1 MPRPPRDTAPG
12 IFHVTTHSVW
22 SSVLFRDDIDRMS
35 LLTELAATAAKFDWT
50 CIAVCL
56 MTTHYHLLLE
66 TVDESLPIGMKHLN
80 LRHATRFN
88 ARHKLRG
95 HVVDGRYWSRRIST
109 DAQLLT
115 AFRYLAR
122 NALEAGIGTVPG
134 DWPWCSYRALIE
146 PAESFTF
153 VDCSP
158 VAACWSPAETAI
170 EQLRRFVESPW

>member
-1 MPRPPRDTAPG
+1 M
-12 IFHVTTHSVW
+12 TTHSVW
-22 SSVLFRDDIDRMS
+22 TSVLFRDDIDRMS

-56 MTTHYHLLLE
+56 MTTPYHLLLE

-95 HVVDGRYWSRRIST
+95 HVVDGRYWSRRIGS

-122 NALEAGIGTVPG
+122 NALEAGIGTAPG

-146 PAESFTF
+146 PAEPFTF
-153 VDCSP
+153 VDHSP
-158 VAACWSPAETAI
+158 VAACWRPADTAI
-170 EQLRRFVESPW
+170 EQLRRFVDSPW